1 MPDIKPELRSY
12 NNRGFHLTF
21 QNGWTI
27 SVMFGPSTYSSNR
40 TAIDKGGAEWKA
52 TSADVAIWD
61 VEGKDL
67 QLSSGISRGWTSPD
81 KIAKLIA
88 FVQGIQP
95 DLRAIEFDT
104 GELRTSLSILLA
116 SE

>member
-1 MPDIKPELRSY
+1 MPDIKPEIRSY
-12 NNRGFHLTF
+12 NNHGFQLTF

-40 TAIDKGGAEWKA
+40 TAIDTGGAEWKA

-61 VEGKDL
+61 VNGKDL

-81 KIAKLIA
+81 KVAKLIA
-88 FVQGIQP
+88 FVQGIQR
-95 DLRAIEFDT
+95 DLRAVDFDT
-104 GELRTSLSILLA
+104 GERRGALSILLA